1 LAKVKYENIKQ
12 IDPITN
18 EVLNVFGTIREASKY
33 LNVTKANN
41 ITGVLNGDRAKA
53 YGFKWEL

>member
-1 LAKVKYENIKQ
+1 MVKSGIYLVNY
-12 IDPITN
+12 PPTP
-18 EVLNVFGTIREASKY
+18 EASKY

-53 YGFKWEL
+53 YGLKWEL